1 MSENNEKTEKKTAKK
16 KAASKKAK
24 MKLLKLYETTHK
36 ELLDYVKDNNE
47 ELYKKIESDINKVKE
62 ENKKKGELLKKAREE
77 KLKEEA
83 FGWGFEDSEEK
94 GKDEES
100 E

>member
-1 MSENNEKTEKKTAKK
+1 MSDNNEKTEKKTAKK
-16 KAASKKAK
+16 KAVSKKAK
-24 MKLLKLYETTHK
+24 MKLLKLYETTHN
-36 ELLDYVKDNNE
+36 ELLDYVKENNE

-83 FGWGFEDSEEK
+83 FGWADTQEK